1 MTISEIVELT
11 KAGFTKSDI
20 MALAGAAK
28 VKAEPEKPETKA
40 EPEKPE
46 TKAEPEK
53 PETQSDDPLIA
64 MQNSI
69 TQLTAVVTAM
79 QRNAALSDVSSAD
92 KPDDITNIIAQMIG
106 ANAPE
111 K

>member
-28 VKAEPEKPETKA
+28 VKA

>member
-1 MTISEIVELT
+1 MTMSEILELA

-20 MALAGAAK
+20 MALAGAAE
-28 VKAEPEKPETKA
+28 VKA

-79 QRNAALSDVSSAD
+79 QRNAALSDISSAD

-111 K
+111 KLGG

>member
-1 MTISEIVELT
+1 
-11 KAGFTKSDI
+11 
-20 MALAGAAK
+20 
-28 VKAEPEKPETKA
+28 
-40 EPEKPE
+40 
-46 TKAEPEK
+46 
-53 PETQSDDPLIA
+53 

-79 QRNAALSDVSSAD
+79 QRNAALSDISSAD

-111 K
+111 KLGG